1 MYLLLVNIYLNILLV
16 LIGLFIFPL
25 LSCKNSLFFF
35 KITFLVVLDLP
46 RCVQAFSR
54 CGEQGL
60 VFIAVHGLLVA
71 VASLVAEH
79 RL

>member
-46 RCVQAFSR
+46 CCVQAFSR

-60 VFIAVHGLLVA
+60 VFIAVYGLLVA